1 MSAIEPPERDKRMT
15 GNGGR
20 FLAIGLAI
28 IAIGLVITFAID
40 TGIGLAVVG
49 LGCVPAAAGAA
60 LLASAAVS
68 RRARSGRPFA

>member
-20 FLAIGLAI
+20 FLAIGLAKIVVGVI
-28 IAIGLVITFAID
+28 IVIAVD
-40 TGIGLAVVG
+40 TGIGLAIVG
-49 LGCVPAAAGAA
+49 LGCVPAGAGAA

-68 RRARSGRPFA
+68 RRSRSGRPFA